1 MVYLKEI
8 SKQKPNMYSPLYYL
22 RRIALVFTILIAV
35 VWFGTYQVI
44 FSRTVSSHNQSMA
57 NVVYA
62 VKK

>member
-35 VWFGTYQVI
+35 VWFSTYQAI
-44 FSRTVSSHNQSMA
+44 FSRVPTSQNLKMA
-57 NVVYA
+57 DVVYT
-62 VKK
+62 VGR